1 MQKFRKYEI
10 APTTWATLKKKIQI
24 KSTTPEG
31 ETVYSYNTDLVA
43 VVVELGK
50 LCIEWGEDAEGNK
63 TCIKQAT
70 KESVDIVWNAE
81 PLADF
86 TAYEIWCQP
95 VGISSMGY
103 TLDQEYT
110 KAYCEKFPDYCKPT
124 PIDEISDNI

>member
-1 MQKFRKYEI
+1 MQRFRKYEI
-10 APTTWATLKKKIQI
+10 ATTTWATLKKKIE
-24 KSTTPEG
+24 KTTEEG
-31 ETVYSYNTDLVA
+31 SYYNTDLVA

-50 LCIEWGEDAEGNK
+50 LCKEWGTDEEGNP

-110 KAYCEKFPDYCKPT
+110 KEYCAKFPDYCKPVE
-124 PIDEISDNI
+124 DETTD

>member
-1 MQKFRKYEI
+1 MQRFREYEI

-24 KSTTPEG
+24 TNEEG
-31 ETVYSYNTDLVA
+31 SYYNTELVA

-50 LCIEWGEDAEGNK
+50 LCKELGTDAEGNP

-86 TAYEIWCQP
+86 TAHEVWSLP

-110 KAYCEKFPDYCKPT
+110 KEYCNKFPDYCKPKE
-124 PIDEISDNI
+124 IDEISD

>member
-1 MQKFRKYEI
+1 MQRFRKYEI
-10 APTTWATLKKKIQI
+10 ATTTWATLKKKIQI
-24 KSTTPEG
+24 KTTTPEG

-50 LCIEWGEDAEGNK
+50 LCKEWGEDAEGNP
-63 TCIKQAT
+63 TCIKQAK

-86 TAYEIWCQP
+86 KAYEIWCQP

-110 KAYCEKFPDYCKPT
+110 KAYCLKYPDYCKPAE
-124 PIDEISDNI
+124 IEDENIS